1 MTDLDRCQAALAEII
16 ALRDREVKTSR
27 PEFLEGVLAGLSEA
41 RKIALAAM
49 PPADTYPDG
58 MTRPSGRMG
67 DA

>member
-27 PEFLEGVLAGLSEA
+27 PEFLEGVLAGLS
-41 RKIALAAM
+41 AM